1 MLCYKDR
8 WFCTSYKTCQF
19 GEMCC
24 RALTEKVK
32 ESAKKWWNN
41 NQSEPPISTVE
52 KPQCYKQIK
61 QS

>member
-8 WFCTSYKTCQF
+8 WFCESHKTCQF

-32 ESAKKWWNN
+32 EDAKRWWNRED
-41 NQSEPPISTVE
+41 SEPPISTVE
-52 KPQCYKQIK
+52 KPECYKEK
-61 QS
+61 QN